1 MPKNKK
7 SLPNSSAIFHQKTVY
22 YSFDFLIK
30 GGVNYLKIKEMTCP
44 EPWTI
49 IITSTQDEA
58 SMWHAMYSDV
68 IFFSNKTQAM

>member
-1 MPKNKK
+1 
-7 SLPNSSAIFHQKTVY
+7 
-22 YSFDFLIK
+22 
-30 GGVNYLKIKEMTCP
+30 MTCP